1 MRGKGAMGDE
11 QWVVCNTPPLP
22 LPLNGRGVADT
33 VCMLS
38 NGGDL
43 PTADLG
49 VYLLL
54 PLQGAYI

>member
-1 MRGKGAMGDE
+1 MGDE

-43 PTADLG
+43 PMADLG